1 MGKLLSRN
9 SAFLKGP
16 YDRLIAL
23 VADEIDLFGSVTLLV
38 LLGASAHDLS
48 VVGFMTPTG
57 APISQ
62 SDLLNLWL
70 SSVSLSLTAVVHSIA
85 YIQHPRRRIE
95 HLENGVSTR
104 KSCTTDR
111 DATYQS
117 SSVSPLQAHPR
128 WAELPGS

>member
-1 MGKLLSRN
+1 MKLI
-9 SAFLKGP
+9 FL
-16 YDRLIAL
+16 
-23 VADEIDLFGSVTLLV
+23 GSLTLLV
-38 LLGASAHDLS
+38 LLGASTLDLS

-70 SSVSLSLTAVVHSIA
+70 PSVSLSLTATVHSIA
-85 YIQHPRRRIE
+85 YIRHPQRPSE
-95 HLENGVSTR
+95 HVESGVSTR
-104 KSCTTDR
+104 RSCTTDR

-117 SSVSPLQAHPR
+117 SSVSPLQAHAR